1 MTIGP
6 DIKEAIV
13 EVGLSYTIIRDSGNI
28 SDNYLTA
35 KPNEQVTKPFIREFF
50 LEAQITYDSSLVAG
64 DIIEFDTTGDRFIV
78 MHLTPTLFE
87 NVIIRYESVLYK
99 TNVKVTILRP
109 GERRNPNSLVLET
122 YWDIVKQDV
131 DLLLTTPLF
140 GQDLETAEE
149 LGLLG
154 IESHEIWCPDSYG
167 IQLLDRIRITS
178 GVGAGDYWR
187 AEAKR
192 KYRFEACDVVKV
204 GEDTRATTTTTS
216 TTTTTTTTTTNTTNT
231 TTSSSTT
238 TTTTA

>member
-28 SDNYLTA
+28 TGNYLTA

-50 LEAQITYDSSLVAG
+50 LEAQITYDSPLAAG
-64 DIIEFDTTGDRFIV
+64 DIIEFDTTGDRYMV
-78 MHLTPTLFE
+78 MHFTPTLFE
-87 NVIIRYESVLYK
+87 NTIIRYESVLYK
-99 TNVKVTILRP
+99 TNVKVSILRP
-109 GERRNPNSLVLET
+109 GERRNPNTYVMET
-122 YWDIVKQDV
+122 YWQVIKENV

-140 GQDLETAEE
+140 GQDIETEQE

-154 IESHEIWCPDSYG
+154 IETHEIWCPSSYTV
-167 IQLLDRIRITS
+167 QHLDRVRVTA

-187 AEAKR
+187 AEAIR

-204 GEDTRATTTTTS
+204 GEDTRATTTTSSS
-216 TTTTTTTTTTNTTNT
+216 TTSTTTTTTNTTT
-231 TTSSSTT
+231 STSSTVSTT
-238 TTTTA
+238 TTTA

>member
-28 SDNYLTA
+28 EDNYLTA
-35 KPNEQVTKPFIREFF
+35 KPNEQVTKPFIREYF
-50 LEAQITYDSSLVAG
+50 LEAQITYDSPLVAG
-64 DIIEFDTTGDRFIV
+64 DIIEFDTTGNRYIV

-87 NVIIRYESVLYK
+87 NVVIRYESVLYM
-99 TNVKVTILRP
+99 TNVKVSILRP
-109 GERRNPNSLVLET
+109 GERRNPGSYVMET
-122 YWDIVKQDV
+122 YWDIIKQDV

-154 IESHEIWCPDSYG
+154 IETHDIWCPSSYD
-167 IQLLDRIRITS
+167 IQHLDRIRITS
-178 GVGAGDYWR
+178 GVGVGSYWR
-187 AEAKR
+187 AEAVR

-204 GEDTRATTTTTS
+204 GEDVRPTTTS
-216 TTTTTTTTTTNTTNT
+216 TTTT

>member
-13 EVGLSYTIIRDSGNI
+13 EVGLAYTIIRDSGNVAG
-28 SDNYLTA
+28 NYLTA

-50 LEAQITYDSSLVAG
+50 LEAQITYDSPMIAG
-64 DIIEFDTTGDRFIV
+64 DIIEFDTTGDRYVV
-78 MHLTPTLFE
+78 MHFTPTLFE

-99 TNVKVTILRP
+99 TNVKVSILRP
-109 GERRNPNSLVLET
+109 GERRNPNTYVMET
-122 YWDIVKQDV
+122 YWDIIKQDI

-154 IESHEIWCPDSYG
+154 IETHEIWCPSSYG
-167 IQLLDRIRITS
+167 IQHLDRIRITS
-178 GVGAGDYWR
+178 GIGAGNYWR
-187 AEAKR
+187 AEAVR

-204 GEDTRATTTTTS
+204 GEDVRPTTTS
-216 TTTTTTTTTTNTTNT
+216 STTS

-238 TTTTA
+238 TTTA